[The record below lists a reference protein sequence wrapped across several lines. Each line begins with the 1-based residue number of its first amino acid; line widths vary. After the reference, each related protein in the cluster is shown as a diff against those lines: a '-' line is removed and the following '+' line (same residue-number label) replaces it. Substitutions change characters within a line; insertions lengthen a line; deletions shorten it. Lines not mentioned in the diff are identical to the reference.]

1 MAESQKR
8 NLLINHTLTA
18 KCSTWNILQASSQ
31 TPAGGKARPKRSSP
45 GRSRWYDS
53 LIRFPS
59 LRGPA
64 CVLFA
69 WPALSLIR
77 VLRMQHLRRFRLIL
91 LAVLCV
97 VATVA
102 VVVQLRKAAPPE
114 AARLLPG
121 ADAFVY
127 VNLQWARRATIL
139 TGLPQVNRTQ
149 EYQQFIN
156 ETGVDFERDLE
167 QAAFAV
173 HYPASPANTGSKAD
187 TGNLNP
193 PPASPRYSEVLMGHL
208 DAARLRSYFHRV
220 ARSVDTEQGVEIF
233 NIPIEDHILRAAILG
248 PDSVALSN
256 HVDPQVIRG
265 IVTRS
270 QKRASPFGGPSF
282 LRTYYRRVPFA
293 SMAWAIARVNPK
305 ADAKVG
311 AGAEAWLK
319 DAPVDPSTLLEK
331 PAVVVAS
338 ARLIRSVHL
347 RAETFTANPD
357 EARTLT
363 KKLGGLLTMFKFS
376 EAETPSGGP
385 DADVKAFFESLR
397 VSQDKDRA
405 VLTATM
411 PLAFLQ
417 KVFHDPSAVNQSGQ
431 PAAPAQ
437 SAQKAPTQAA
447 AAAAR

>member
-1 MAESQKR
+1 
-8 NLLINHTLTA
+8 
-18 KCSTWNILQASSQ
+18 
-31 TPAGGKARPKRSSP
+31 
-45 GRSRWYDS
+45 
-53 LIRFPS
+53 
-59 LRGPA
+59 
-64 CVLFA
+64 
-69 WPALSLIR
+69 
-77 VLRMQHLRRFRLIL
+77 MQHFRRFRLIL

-127 VNLQWARRATIL
+127 VNLQWARSATIL

-149 EYQQFIN
+149 EYQQFID
-156 ETGVDFERDLE
+156 ETGIDFERDLE

-173 HYPASPANTGSKAD
+173 HYPASGLAKIASGTTSSA
-187 TGNLNP
+187 
-193 PPASPRYSEVLMGHL
+193 PASPRYSEVLMGHL
-208 DAARLRSYFHRV
+208 DAARLRNYFRRV
-220 ARSVDTEQGVEIF
+220 ARTVDDEQGVEIF

-248 PDSVALSN
+248 PDTVALSN
-256 HVDPQVIRG
+256 HDDASVIRG
-265 IVTRS
+265 IVIRS
-270 QKRASPFGGPSF
+270 HKRASPFGGPQF

-293 SMAWAIARVNPK
+293 SMAWAIVRVDPKMNAK
-305 ADAKVG
+305 ADAG
-311 AGAEAWLK
+311 PDAWLK
-319 DAPVDPSTLLEK
+319 DTPVDPSTLLEK

-338 ARLIRSVHL
+338 ARLIRAVHL
-347 RAETFTANPD
+347 RAETFTTNSD

-363 KKLGGLLTMFKFS
+363 EKLGGLLTMFKFS

-385 DADVKAFFESLR
+385 DADVKAFFESLK

-417 KVFHDPSAVNQSGQ
+417 KVFRDPSAVNQSGQ
-431 PAAPAQ
+431 LEAPAQ
-437 SAQKAPTQAA
+437 AAQKAPAQAA
-447 AAAAR
+447 AATAR